1 MCAPS
6 NKEFHAMT
14 HQQLPERAGT
24 NRRKVILTGAGI
36 AAAGVAVGAGVPLVG
51 SQFSEAESGDPVA
64 APSKP
69 VMVHLRDAASGRF
82 DVFVGTERVEVT
94 DRGFASRVSDA
105 ARTAE
110 GR

>member
-1 MCAPS
+1 
-6 NKEFHAMT
+6 MT
-14 HQQLPERAGT
+14 YQQLPERAEP

-36 AAAGVAVGAGVPLVG
+36 AAAGVAVGAGVPLV
-51 SQFSEAESGDPVA
+51 SSLSDDESGEAVA

-82 DVFVGTERVEVT
+82 DLFVGTERVEVT
-94 DRGFASRVSDA
+94 DRGFAARVSDA
-105 ARTAE
+105 ARRAE